1 MQPNRSAGPAQPAAP
16 IVAPETHTVEVLR
29 LAPLYRVLI
38 HNDAVTPMAFVVFML
53 RDVFRKP
60 AQDAASIMLEAHET
74 GVALVTVMSLEE
86 AEFRVEKA
94 HAFARSFKFPL
105 TFSYEP
111 EER

>member
-1 MQPNRSAGPAQPAAP
+1 MQPNHSAGPAQPAAP
-16 IVAPETHTVEVLR
+16 LVAPETNTFEVVR

-38 HNDAVTPMAFVVFML
+38 HNDDVTPMDFVVFML

-60 AQDAASIMLEAHET
+60 AQEAAGIMLEAHET
-74 GVALVTVMSLEE
+74 GVALVTVISLEE

-105 TFSYEP
+105 MFTYEP
-111 EER
+111 EEK